1 MAEEIGWDGMKPV
14 TDEGIVA
21 AQPELVLMMTDGL
34 ESAGGVDGLLERLP
48 ALAATPAGQQRRF
61 VDMADSEVLGF
72 GPGTADV
79 LNALAV
85 AIYAPGALA

>member
-48 ALAATPAGQQRRF
+48 ALASTPAGQQRRF
-61 VDMADSEVLGF
+61 VDMADAEILGF
-72 GPGTADV
+72 GPTTATT

-85 AIYAPGALA
+85 AVHAPGAVS